1 MTSIRPH
8 RRLRESP
15 SSSPC
20 IAFVGLPEEGRKRM
34 LEWAAAT
41 FDALGTLNE
50 RSEASFALMTEMIR
64 YAGEIPD
71 GWRGL

>member
-1 MTSIRPH
+1 
-8 RRLRESP
+8 
-15 SSSPC
+15 
-20 IAFVGLPEEGRKRM
+20 M